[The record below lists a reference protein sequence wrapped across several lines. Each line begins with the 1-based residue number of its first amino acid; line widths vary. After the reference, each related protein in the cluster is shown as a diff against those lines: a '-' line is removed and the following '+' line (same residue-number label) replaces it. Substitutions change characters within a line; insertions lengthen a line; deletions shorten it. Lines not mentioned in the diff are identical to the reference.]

1 MNHGDLTRLATLAA
15 MKRDA
20 DLQGLSAIA
29 ARMATIQAEIDRVRA
44 EARLRAGSAELDPS
58 RMSGSDVMWERW
70 IAGVLVRLQRQMAD
84 LAVAR
89 EAYLQRAR
97 QSFGRAEALRTLE
110 ERQDRDKKR

>member
-1 MNHGDLTRLATLAA
+1 
-15 MKRDA
+15 
-20 DLQGLSAIA
+20 
-29 ARMATIQAEIDRVRA
+29 
-44 EARLRAGSAELDPS
+44 
-58 RMSGSDVMWERW
+58 MWERW